1 MDTSMTSKNFFRP
14 GNIITTAGTMILIMQ
29 LAMPARLLLGQAST
43 HAGNTG
49 GDANSGGI
57 TITNVNAI
65 AVDQANIKWFITDT
79 GLLSFDGNNWKL
91 HGEQEAL
98 PDQGLKDVTFVNE
111 PVGAELWIAS
121 PEGATVA
128 RLPMEGQETAITL
141 SADNTPMPSSDVISI
156 AAGKDS
162 IRWIGTAKG
171 ISALCRDRW
180 LTPAYDLHYPDV
192 MFGIYPITSMATNHE
207 GDTLYVG
214 TAGAG
219 VARVYRD
226 DVDGIS
232 GASVYAIWGPIM
244 LPSDDIRSVF
254 IAPDGSKWFGTTD
267 GIARH
272 TGNNTLDHWT
282 VYTTEDGLID
292 NFVQAICGDSQG
304 HIWFGTKNGI
314 SVFDG
319 SSWRS
324 YTTEDGLVSNNIL
337 SLASDR
343 EGVIWIGTDVG
354 INACREGVFT
364 AY

>member
-1 MDTSMTSKNFFRP
+1 MMDTSMTSKNLFGT
-14 GNIITTAGTMILIMQ
+14 GNKLTVTGIMILMIL
-29 LAMPARLLLGQAST
+29 LAVPASLLHGQAS
-43 HAGNTG
+43 
-49 GDANSGGI
+49 SGEGI
-57 TITNVNAI
+57 SIKNVNAV
-65 AVDQANIKWFITDT
+65 AVDQDNIKWFSTDT
-79 GLLSFDGNNWKL
+79 GIVSFDGENWKL
-91 HGEQEAL
+91 HGMEEAL
-98 PDQGLKDVTFVNE
+98 PDQGLKDVTFVDD
-111 PVGAELWIAS
+111 PAGAELWIAS
-121 PEGATVA
+121 PRGATVA
-128 RLPMEGQETAITL
+128 RLPMKGQTTAMTL
-141 SADNTPMPSSDVISI
+141 STENTPMPSSDVVSI

-162 IRWIGTAKG
+162 IRWIGTDKG
-171 ISALCRDRW
+171 ISALCRDKW

-192 MFGIYPITSMATNHE
+192 MFGIYPITSMATNQE
-207 GDTLYVG
+207 GDTLFVG

-254 IAPDGSKWFGTTD
+254 IAADGTKWFGTTD

-272 TGNNTLDHWT
+272 TGNNTLDNWT
-282 VYTTEDGLID
+282 VYTTKDGLID
-292 NFVQAICGDSQG
+292 NFVQAICGDSDG

-324 YTTEDGLVSNNIL
+324 YTMENGLVSNNIL
-337 SLASDR
+337 SLARDR

-354 INACREGVFT
+354 INAFRDGVFVT
-364 AY
+364 F